1 VGPPLIPS
9 AASIRSRVDQAK
21 GRRDAVQRSLNS
33 VTAEIE
39 RLEDEEELLTLVA
52 ALFRQLIDQE
62 VSEGVKAVE
71 HLQTE
76 GLQAV
81 FDDQDL
87 SVKANI
93 EESRG
98 KISVE
103 LVTVQKKP
111 NGDIIEGVAKD
122 DFGGSVLTVQSVL
135 LRVIIMLRRGLR
147 PLLLL
152 DESLPAFDANYISN
166 MGSFLSELCRRLD
179 IDILMVTHNPALFD
193 AADRSYRIVRKG
205 GESKFERVR

>member
-1 VGPPLIPS
+1 VSEI
-9 AASIRSRVDQAK
+9 AS
-21 GRRDAVQRSLNS
+21 
-33 VTAEIE
+33 
-39 RLEDEEELLTLVA
+39 LEDDEELLILVS
-52 ALFRQLIDQE
+52 ALFRKLIDQE
-62 VSEGVKAVE
+62 VTEGVRAVE
-71 HLQTE
+71 RLQTE

-81 FDDQDL
+81 FDDLDL

-103 LVTVQKKP
+103 LVTVQKQA
-111 NGDIIEGVAKD
+111 NGDVHEGLAKD

-152 DESLPAFDANYISN
+152 DESLPAFDANYIAN
-166 MGSFLSELCRRLD
+166 MGKFLSELCSRLN
-179 IDILMVTHNPALFD
+179 IDILMVTHNPALFE
-193 AADRSYRIVRKG
+193 AADRSYKIVRKK
-205 GESKFERVR
+205 GESVFVRVR

>member
-1 VGPPLIPS
+1 MMERVSDL
-9 AASIRSRVDQAK
+9 RSKVDRIK
-21 GRRDAVQRSLNS
+21 GRRDVVQSSLRTVESEIKLLEQEEDLLNLVSAMFRS
-33 VTAEIE
+33 
-39 RLEDEEELLTLVA
+39 
-52 ALFRQLIDQE
+52 LIDQE
-62 VSEGVKAVE
+62 VADGVKAVE
-71 HLQTE
+71 TLQTE

-87 SVKANI
+87 SVRASI

-98 KISVE
+98 KVSVE
-103 LVTVQKKP
+103 LITVHTKP
-111 NGDIIEGVAKD
+111 DGTTVEGLAKD

-166 MGSFLSELCRRLD
+166 MGSFLSELCSRLG

-205 GESKFERVR
+205 GSSTFERVR

>member
-1 VGPPLIPS
+1 MMERVSDL
-9 AASIRSRVDQAK
+9 RSKVDRIN
-21 GRRDAVQRSLNS
+21 GRRAVVQSSLRTVESEIKLLEQEEDLLNLVSAMFRS
-33 VTAEIE
+33 
-39 RLEDEEELLTLVA
+39 
-52 ALFRQLIDQE
+52 LIDQE
-62 VSEGVKAVE
+62 VADGVKAVE
-71 HLQTE
+71 TLQTE

-87 SVKANI
+87 SVRASI

-98 KISVE
+98 KVSVE
-103 LVTVQKKP
+103 LITVHTKP
-111 NGDIIEGVAKD
+111 DGTTVEGLAKD

-166 MGSFLSELCRRLD
+166 MGSFLSELCSRLG

-205 GESKFERVR
+205 GSSTFERVR

>member
-1 VGPPLIPS
+1 M
-9 AASIRSRVDQAK
+9 Q
-21 GRRDAVQRSLNS
+21 GRRDATRASLDGVVS
-33 VTAEIE
+33 EIAS
-39 RLEDEEELLTLVA
+39 LEDDEELLILVS
-52 ALFRQLIDQE
+52 ALFRKLIDQE
-62 VSEGVKAVE
+62 VTEGVRAVE
-71 HLQTE
+71 RLQTE

-81 FDDQDL
+81 FDDLDL

-103 LVTVQKKP
+103 LVTVQKQA
-111 NGDIIEGVAKD
+111 NGDVHEGLAKD

-152 DESLPAFDANYISN
+152 DESLPAFDANYIAN
-166 MGSFLSELCRRLD
+166 MGKFLSELCSRLN
-179 IDILMVTHNPALFD
+179 IDILMVTHNPALFE
-193 AADRSYRIVRKG
+193 AADRSYKIVRKK
-205 GESKFERVR
+205 GESVFVRVR

>member
-1 VGPPLIPS
+1 LYALPDITSL
-9 AASIRSRVDQAK
+9 RSNTAK
-21 GRRDAVQRSLNS
+21 AEGRRDAIAASLAS
-33 VTAEIE
+33 VTAEIGS
-39 RLEDEEELLTLVA
+39 LEDDEELLTLVS
-52 ALFRQLIDQE
+52 ALFRNLIDQE
-62 VSEGVKAVE
+62 VTEGVKAVE

-81 FDDQDL
+81 FDDQDI
-87 SVKANI
+87 SVKAAI

-98 KISVE
+98 KVSVE
-103 LVTVQKKP
+103 LVTVQKKD
-111 NGDIIEGVAKD
+111 NGDVIEGVARD

-135 LRVIIMLRRGLR
+135 LRVIIMLRRGHR

-152 DESLPAFDANYISN
+152 DESLPAFDANYIAN
-166 MGSFLSELCRRLD
+166 MGNFLSELCSRLD

-193 AADRSYRIVRKG
+193 SADRSYRIVRRG